1 MVKMNKEAIAQK
13 ISEEKIIDIPQEEL
27 NWGSVSLS
35 EVLNSDTRLEAS
47 VYNIEGRHAREILKK
62 CKWNVVQLSGEK
74 GLIKSAFYPTRFK
87 RVYVEKEGG
96 IPFFLPS
103 QLLEIYPKPVKYISP
118 KTNVAIDELKIKNN
132 TLLLTRSGTI
142 GYCAVACKTLIGKV
156 FSDDI
161 IRVSFKSEEDLGYT
175 YAFLKTKIGN
185 TLLQTNNYGS
195 VVSHI
200 EPEHLNNIPIPN
212 PPSMIKKRI
221 HELVMKSY
229 ELRDESNELLDK
241 AEELLVNELKLPPID
256 DFKPEYFDNSIDV
269 SNFCI
274 KLRDLAG
281 RLDVSYHLPIVKAII
296 EHFAKFAS
304 EIVTLKDSRLSS
316 RIFLPGRFKRVY
328 VGEGQGTVFF
338 GGKQI
343 QNLDPSIEHK
353 FLSTKYH
360 SNRIKNE
367 LILKEGEILVSRSGT
382 IGKVALVPKHWE
394 GWAASEDLIR
404 IVPLNEQTGGFL
416 YVYLSSQYGQILLKR
431 FTYGSVQDHIEDIHL
446 AEVEV
451 PLLKNVS
458 IQDKIGYLALKA
470 NKLRYEAYKLEQ
482 QALAIVNDEVI
493 HKR

>member
-281 RLDVSYHLPIVKAII
+281 RLDVSYHLPANVN
-296 EHFAKFAS
+296 
-304 EIVTLKDSRLSS
+304 
-316 RIFLPGRFKRVY
+316 
-328 VGEGQGTVFF
+328 Q
-338 GGKQI
+338 
-343 QNLDPSIEHK
+343 
-353 FLSTKYH
+353 
-360 SNRIKNE
+360 
-367 LILKEGEILVSRSGT
+367 
-382 IGKVALVPKHWE
+382 KV
-394 GWAASEDLIR
+394 
-404 IVPLNEQTGGFL
+404 
-416 YVYLSSQYGQILLKR
+416 
-431 FTYGSVQDHIEDIHL
+431 DHC
-446 AEVEV
+446 
-451 PLLKNVS
+451 
-458 IQDKIGYLALKA
+458 A
-470 NKLRYEAYKLEQ
+470 N
-482 QALAIVNDEVI
+482 
-493 HKR
+493 

>member
-1 MVKMNKEAIAQK
+1 MVGMNKEAIARK

-27 NWGSVSLS
+27 NWGSVSLL
-35 EVLNSDTRLEAS
+35 EVLDNDARLEAS

-62 CKWNVVQLSGEK
+62 CKWELSWVCGDN
-74 GLIKSAFYPTRFK
+74 GLATAYHRPRFK
-87 RVYVEKEGG
+87 RIWVEKS
-96 IPFFLPS
+96 PFPIYQPS
-103 QLLEIYPKPVKYISP
+103 QILEIYPKPSGYISEAT
-118 KTNVAIDELKIKNN
+118 KTDIEALRVKKGQI
-132 TLLLTRSGTI
+132 LLTCSGTI
-142 GYCAVACKTLIGKV
+142 GNCSIVSKTLDNKIFSHDLIRIDCKNETDIGYV
-156 FSDDI
+156 
-161 IRVSFKSEEDLGYT
+161 
-175 YAFLKTKIGN
+175 YALLKTKIGY
-185 TLLQTNNYGS
+185 TLINTNNYGA

-200 EPEHLNNIPIPN
+200 EPEHLHNIPIPN
-212 PPSMIKKRI
+212 PPNMLKKRI

-241 AEELLVNELKLPPID
+241 AEELLINELKLPPID

>member
-1 MVKMNKEAIAQK
+1 MVEMSKEAIAQK
-13 ISEEKIIDIPQEEL
+13 ISKDKIIDIPQEEL

-47 VYNIEGRHAREILKK
+47 VYNIEGRHAKEILKK
-62 CKWNVVQLSGEK
+62 CKWDVVKLFGEK
-74 GLIKSAFYPTRFK
+74 GLIESAFYPKRFK
-87 RVYVEKEGG
+87 RVYVEKEMG

-118 KTNVAIDELKIKNN
+118 KTNVNIDELKIKNN

-142 GYCAVACKTLIGKV
+142 GYCTVASKTLIGKV

-212 PPSMIKKRI
+212 PPSMLKKRI
-221 HELVMKSY
+221 HELIMQSY

-256 DFKPEYFDNSIDV
+256 DFKPEYFDTS
-269 SNFCI
+269 SNLKNYSVKFSE
-274 KLRDLAG
+274 LSNRFEASFH
-281 RLDVSYHLPIVKAII
+281 VPIVKSII
-296 EHFAKFAS
+296 NHLKSHAE
-304 EIVTLKDSRLSS
+304 EVTTIGDE
-316 RIFLPGRFKRVY
+316 RISKKIILPGRFKRVY
-328 VGEGQGTVFF
+328 VKEGQGTVFF

-343 QNLDPSIEHK
+343 YELDPPNK
-353 FLSTKYH
+353 KYLSTRHHK
-360 SNRIKNE
+360 NRIQKE
-367 LILKEGEILVSRSGT
+367 LRLIENMVLITCSGT
-382 IGKVALVPKHWE
+382 IGKTALVPKHWE
-394 GWAASEDLIR
+394 NWTMNQHVIR
-404 IVPLNEQTGGFL
+404 IIPSSDSIAGYL
-416 YVYLSSQYGQILLKR
+416 YVFLSSPYGYELIKR
-431 FTYGSVQDHIEDIHL
+431 FTYGSVVDEIDDNHVSQIEI
-446 AEVEV
+446 
-451 PLLKNVS
+451 PLIS
-458 IQDKIGYLALKA
+458 RDIQDEINRLALEA

-482 QALAIVNDEVI
+482 QALIIVNEEVI
-493 HKR
+493 HKT

>member
-1 MVKMNKEAIAQK
+1 MVGMNKDVIVQK
-13 ISEEKIIDIPQEEL
+13 SSEEKIIDIPKEEL
-27 NWGSVSLS
+27 NWGIVSLS
-35 EVLNSDTRLEAS
+35 EILNSDTRLEAS

-256 DFKPEYFDNSIDV
+256 DFKPEYFDTS
-269 SNFCI
+269 SNLKNYSVKFSE
-274 KLRDLAG
+274 LSNRFEASFH
-281 RLDVSYHLPIVKAII
+281 VPIVKSII
-296 EHFAKFAS
+296 NHLKCHAE
-304 EIVTLKDSRLSS
+304 EVTTVGDK
-316 RIFLPGRFKRVY
+316 RISKKIILPGRFKRIY
-328 VGEGQGTVFF
+328 VEEGQGTVFF

-343 QNLDPSIEHK
+343 YELDPSNK
-353 FLSTKYH
+353 KYLSTTHHK
-360 SNRIKNE
+360 NRIQKE
-367 LILKEGEILVSRSGT
+367 LRLIENMVLITCSGT
-382 IGKVALVPKHWE
+382 IGKTALVPKHWE
-394 GWAASEDLIR
+394 NWTMNQHVIR
-404 IVPLNEQTGGFL
+404 IIPSSDSIAGYL
-416 YVYLSSQYGQILLKR
+416 YVFLSSPYGYELIKR
-431 FTYGSVQDHIEDIHL
+431 FTYGSVVDEIDDNHVSQIEI
-446 AEVEV
+446 
-451 PLLKNVS
+451 PLIS
-458 IQDKIGYLALKA
+458 RDIQDEINRLALEA

-482 QALAIVNDEVI
+482 QALIIVNEEVI
-493 HKR
+493 HKT

>member
-241 AEELLVNELKLPPID
+241 AEELLINELELPPID
-256 DFKPEYFDNSIDV
+256 DFKLDYFDKSSELKNYTV
-269 SNFCI
+269 
-274 KLRDLAG
+274 
-281 RLDVSYHLPIVKAII
+281 RLSELQERFDASYHVPIVKAIVDHLKKHAL
-296 EHFAKFAS
+296 E
-304 EIVTLKDSRLSS
+304 VTTLGDSRISKKV
-316 RIFLPGRFKRVY
+316 ILPGRFKRVY
-328 VGEGQGTVFF
+328 VEEGQGIKFL
-338 GGKQI
+338 GGREI
-343 QNLDPSIEHK
+343 FELNPSTNK
-353 FLSTKYH
+353 FLSVRYH
-360 SNRIKNE
+360 KRKIEKELSIKANS
-367 LILKEGEILVSRSGT
+367 ILTTSRGT
-382 IGKVALVPKHWE
+382 LGKVVLAPKHFE
-394 GWAASEDLIR
+394 GWAISDNLIQ
-404 IVPLNEQTGGFL
+404 IIPSSIELVGYIYVFLN
-416 YVYLSSQYGQILLKR
+416 SDYGYELINR
-431 FTYGSVQDHIEDIHL
+431 FTYGAVVDALEPAHILQVQ
-446 AEVEV
+446 V
-451 PLLKNVS
+451 PILKNKTVQQT
-458 IQDKIGYLALKA
+458 INEIALEA
-470 NKLRYEAYKLEQ
+470 NEKRYKAYKLEQ
-482 QALAIVNDEVI
+482 KAIAMVNDEVI
-493 HKR
+493 HKY